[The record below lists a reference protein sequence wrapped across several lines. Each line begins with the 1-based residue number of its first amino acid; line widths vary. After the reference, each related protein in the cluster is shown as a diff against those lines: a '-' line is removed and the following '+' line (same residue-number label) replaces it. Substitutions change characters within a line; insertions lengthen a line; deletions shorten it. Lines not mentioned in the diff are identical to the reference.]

1 MKSKYIALLF
11 IAPLLLSGCV
21 ATQYQK
27 SVSVTKDANGN
38 IVSRTETE
46 SVIQPNQQGWPVKFE
61 YLKGVQPG
69 ESK

>member
-1 MKSKYIALLF
+1 MKIKSIMLF
-11 IAPLLLSGCV
+11 IAPLLLAGCV
-21 ATQYQK
+21 NTQYQK

-46 SVIQPNQQGWPVKFE
+46 SVMQPNQQGWPVKFE